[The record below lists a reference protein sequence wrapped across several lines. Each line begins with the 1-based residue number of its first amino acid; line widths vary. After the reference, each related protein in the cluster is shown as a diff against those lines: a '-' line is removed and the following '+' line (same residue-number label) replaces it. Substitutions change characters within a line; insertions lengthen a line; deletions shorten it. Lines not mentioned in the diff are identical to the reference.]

1 LALFPLPLSYP
12 RVKLAMSRRDVPD
25 IPQYLH
31 ETLTAPESTARA
43 IEAMQTFLIEGDQ
56 PTFEYA
62 VALYVAAARQRNE
75 PIERITGALCML
87 AENLQGPRRDAE
99 FLLHPTRMHELVFNG
114 ILRAFYGDVA
124 VDRAIGA
131 SEQRKADAKQ
141 HIKSGTWPK
150 RPV

>member
-1 LALFPLPLSYP
+1 
-12 RVKLAMSRRDVPD
+12 MSRRDVPD
-25 IPQYLH
+25 LPPHIY
-31 ETLTAPESTARA
+31 ETLTAPKSTAKT
-43 IEAMQTFLIEGDQ
+43 IEAMQTFLINGDQ
-56 PTFEYA
+56 PKFEYA
-62 VALYVAAARQRNE
+62 VALYVAAARHRKE

-131 SEQRKADAKQ
+131 SAQRKADASQ

-150 RPV
+150 RPAQ